1 MKKIYALL
9 FSVLLSS
16 AAFAQAGACSP
27 TGNLLI
33 ITNYDGGILNINV
46 DANIPNLKIGV
57 CSYESI
63 QINITGAFA
72 GNVTGV
78 AYAGYNANNDNCATG
93 VTNTSIV
100 GAGSATTN
108 ITLLPAATLA
118 NPNGYG
124 LIVCGYSCSTT
135 TNQGGCNTVDQIEN
149 YFLNFFPGSVLY
161 AHKVQYACWATT
173 QIVSS
178 GGCCGTTTDIVDS
191 GKNTFTLYPNPAIN
205 SINLTFQTM
214 LNNATIK
221 IFNVSGKLI
230 KEEINLNGTDVTI
243 DISDFS
249 KGIYFIETTNLGNI
263 SHVKLIKE

>member
-16 AAFAQAGACSP
+16 ATFAQAGACSP

-46 DANIPNLKIGV
+46 DTNIPNLKIGV
-57 CSYESI
+57 CSYEST
-63 QINITGAFA
+63 QINITGSFA

-93 VTNTSIV
+93 VTNTSIT
-100 GAGSATTN
+100 GAGGATTN
-108 ITLLPAATLA
+108 ITLMPTATLA

-124 LIVCGYSCSTT
+124 LIICGYSCSTT

-161 AHKVQYACWATT
+161 AHKIQYACYVTT
-173 QIVSS
+173 QTVSS
-178 GGCCGTTTDIVDS
+178 GGCCLTTDVVDS
-191 GKNTFTLYPNPAIN
+191 RKNTFSVYPNPGIN
-205 SINLTFQTM
+205 SVNLSFQTM

-221 IFNVSGKLI
+221 VFNISGELVKQ
-230 KEEINLNGTDVTI
+230 ENNLTGI
-243 DISDFS
+243 GISLDISDFS
-249 KGIYFIETTNLGNI
+249 KGIYFIETSNLGNI
-263 SHVKLIKE
+263 SHTKLIKE